1 MPFRCSSK
9 VLTTHCSLLTTYVL
23 VPCRCSSASAASR
36 SCSRSCSGSRRV
48 HPRRRHESACTPADE
63 LARPQDTTRNSL
75 ESSDLCVF
83 TRYCALTS
91 APSAS
96 DPRARAALTSAP
108 SASDPRARAFSF
120 RRVTTT
126 AANEMTSLT
135 RRHFRYY
142 GVKYNHS
149 RCLVNLL
156 LCCRQDG
163 TRAVNRICVQC
174 IYTIRRS

>member
-1 MPFRCSSK
+1 MRTVPFRCSSK

-96 DPRARAALTSAP
+96 DPRARA
-108 SASDPRARAFSF
+108 FSF